1 MKEPKDKRTLEYKEW
16 KKNFDNDNSIGA
28 GDIVEKITNA
38 TGIKKIVEAFTPE
51 GKDCGCDERKKKL
64 NKTRIKTTALRC
76 LTEQQYNTWKAFLKR
91 ERRSEVTNEQQVN
104 IIIPIYAHIF
114 ALQHKVSSCGSCV
127 KKLIDEINVVF
138 DTYETK

>member
-28 GDIVEKITNA
+28 GDIVEKITKA

-76 LTEQQYNTWKAFLKR
+76 LTEQQYNTWKSFLKR